1 MNESV
6 EYVSNYS
13 LPKDTIE
20 KVKQVTNWEKIFLA
34 HINLSYIKSCLT
46 TKTMY
51 KNILFSHFYFS
62 AQKSGIQ
69 IFCKGAL
76 GDLQASNSNLIC
88 KNPFKISF

>member
-1 MNESV
+1 MHPYYLKLQVAFNLMNESV

-62 AQKSGIQ
+62 AQKSGI
-69 IFCKGAL
+69 
-76 GDLQASNSNLIC
+76 
-88 KNPFKISF
+88 